1 MKALNA
7 NGELRSPNARWL
19 IRAAVAAAIS
29 TSCAMSAL
37 AQEATPAATTP
48 AEREPVLQEV
58 SVTGSRIVRRDTET
72 TSPLVTV
79 EREILEKSSYIS
91 IEQALNELPEFMA
104 GGPLAGGS
112 AVTSLSAAG
121 DVAGG
126 AGSGNMFDTAR
137 PIDNARLGTY
147 TPGAA
152 TVNLRGLGPNRSLT
166 LVDGRRAISSNASG
180 AVDLNTIPQIVIDN
194 IEVITGGASSV
205 YGADA
210 LAGVTNIKIR
220 NNFEGM
226 EVRARG
232 GVNEAGG
239 DGKEWQF
246 STLIGTNLA
255 GKGHAMVGID
265 YSKRE
270 LSLWKNR
277 SWFRDVMESPLSTSG
292 DYLFGV
298 YPGYAPGA
306 AGAGCNTVQVGDY
319 APGTLC
325 TTTNRALNGGGGSNN
340 VFNNTWA
347 GNSPAQAAI
356 NQVFFDRTC
365 TNINCVTNLTPGG
378 FYFNP
383 DGTLFT
389 RQANGPAVAGITP
402 QFGPQG
408 YTGPLGGTEAAPDE
422 ITCNY
427 AANQNNRVAG
437 FQTAC
442 TPQLNRVDYGRR
454 LTSPREGFTLFGN
467 ADFNFNDHVS
477 AYSVI
482 SFANSKTETRREPA
496 PTSGAFAVA
505 IPYHSDP
512 NAKYLPSIAQSPA
525 PGLAIGDTLPEYRV
539 GGKRGTNCAPTGGC
553 TMQQAFPV
561 SPEMQILLSS
571 RPDVQLA
578 TATSQFNQGPT
589 ATSPFN
595 GMSVCELRSIDANA
609 ALNGHTAQVPA
620 ANGRP
625 AYTVAMDPNTGE
637 TFKICGPNSAWR
649 LSNQLTYL
657 PPRGTVNDITNY
669 QFTGG
674 FRGDLGLSDWT
685 WDTFISHGESR
696 TNTQYVG
703 YISALNYYNI
713 ITAPNY
719 GKGYS
724 AQSLGVSNKVLNC
737 TSGLDPFAQAAGTLQ
752 ISQDC
757 IEAVVANQTDR
768 ESMRQTD
775 IELNLQGGLFNLPA
789 GEVRSAVGVT
799 WRKNTY
805 TFTPDSLRESD
816 FIGDTSAGQFGVG
829 FVDGAVSVKE
839 GYGELLIPLLK
850 DLPGIRNLE
859 LELGGRYS
867 EYSTGQDVPTYKAQL
882 SWEPISWL
890 RFRGGY
896 NRAERTPNIA
906 ELYTSRTVSSQL
918 SGVGTDPCLTN
929 VAQNLP
935 QSNQVNNPDRAK
947 LQALCSAQINA
958 YGANNASV
966 FHADP
971 NNFTQLG
978 GVLTFA
984 GNPDLESEK
993 GDTYTAGLVF
1003 NSPFEHALAERIT
1016 ATVDWYKI
1024 KISDPIDVLSG
1035 QLIMNACF
1043 NVNGQNPNYDLN
1055 DPSGYCQLIERDPV
1069 SGGIRTV
1076 TARYANIGEL
1086 SVSGIDTS
1094 IRWSAAMADLGLAS
1108 LPGNFAVNV
1117 SANFLQDQSQPITV
1131 GGAIFN
1137 FAGYAG
1143 ASKLRTNTTLAYNW
1157 GDSRVSLNWLFR
1169 KGTEGLLTTNQ
1180 PSPTIAGYPSNNL
1193 FNLNAASRFG
1203 PVAVSASISN
1213 LFNKKPDVG
1222 GYFVADE
1229 TGGFGTF
1236 DPYGDLVGRRYS
1248 LSLTMSF

>member
-1 MKALNA
+1 MKAFNA
-7 NGELRSPNARWL
+7 VGESRSHNARWL

-29 TSCAMSAL
+29 ASYAMSAL
-37 AQEATPAATTP
+37 GQEATASDAPKKDN
-48 AEREPVLQEV
+48 EPVLQEV

-91 IEQALNELPEFMA
+91 IEQALNELPEFMS
-104 GGPLAGGS
+104 GGPLAGGA

-126 AGSGNMFDTAR
+126 SGSGNMFDTAR
-137 PIDNARLGTY
+137 PVDNARVGTF

-152 TVNLRGLGPNRSLT
+152 TVNLRGLGANRALT
-166 LVDGRRAISSNASG
+166 LIDGRRGVASNASG
-180 AVDLNTIPQIVIDN
+180 AIDLNTVPQIVIDN

-210 LAGVTNIKIR
+210 LAGVTNIKLR

-246 STLIGTNLA
+246 STLMGVNLA
-255 GKGHAMVGID
+255 GKGHAMIGID

-270 LSLWKNR
+270 ISLWKNR
-277 SWFRDVMESPLSTSG
+277 SWFRDAMESNLTQAG

-298 YPGYAPGA
+298 FPGYAPGQT
-306 AGAGCNTVQVGDY
+306 GAGCN
-319 APGTLC
+319 AAGTIC
-325 TTTNRALNGGGGSNN
+325 TTSNRALNAGGGSNN

-347 GNSPAQAAI
+347 GNGPSQAAI

-365 TNINCVTNLTPGG
+365 TNINCVNNLTPGG

-383 DGTLFT
+383 DGTIFT
-389 RQANGPAVAGITP
+389 RESRGTAVAGITP
-402 QFGPQG
+402 QYGPQSF
-408 YTGPLGGTEAAPDE
+408 TGTLGGTPEHPDE
-422 ITCNY
+422 VTCLY
-427 AANQNNRVAG
+427 TANQLNNVPG
-437 FQTAC
+437 FQSAC

-454 LTSPREGFTLFGN
+454 LTSPRQGYTLFGSG
-467 ADFNFNDHVS
+467 DFNFNEHVT

-482 SFANSKTETRREPA
+482 SFANSETETRREPA

-505 IPYHSDP
+505 IPYNSDP
-512 NAKYLPSIAQSPA
+512 SAKYLPSIAQTPQ
-525 PGLAIGDTLPEYRV
+525 PGIAIGDTLPEYRA

-561 SPEMQILLSS
+561 TSELRTLLNS
-571 RPDVQLA
+571 RPDVVLGSIGGA
-578 TATSQFNQGPT
+578 PT

-595 GMSVCELRSIDANA
+595 GMSVCELREIDSNA
-609 ALNGHTAQVPA
+609 ANTGHTAQVPA

-625 AYTVAMDPNTGE
+625 AYTVAMDPNTGD

-657 PPRGTVNDITNY
+657 PPRGTINKVINY
-669 QFTGG
+669 QFTQGLKG
-674 FRGDLGLSDWT
+674 ELGLSDWT
-685 WDTFISHGESR
+685 WDAFVSHGESR

-713 ITAPNY
+713 MTAPNY

-724 AQSLGVSNKVLNC
+724 AQSLGVSNKTLTC
-737 TSGLDPFAQAAGTLQ
+737 TSGMNPFDQAAGTLQ

-757 IEAVVANQTDR
+757 INAITANQTDR
-768 ESMRQTD
+768 ESMKQTD
-775 IELNLQGGLFNLPA
+775 AELNLQGALFALPA
-789 GEVRSAVGVT
+789 GQVRSAIGVS

-816 FIGDTSAGQFGVG
+816 FIADTSAGQFGVG
-829 FVDGAVSVKE
+829 FVDGSVAVKE
-839 GYGELLIPLLK
+839 IYGELLIPLLK
-850 DLPGIRNLE
+850 DLPAIRNLE

-867 EYSTGQDVPTYKAQL
+867 EYTTGQDVPTYKAQL
-882 SWEPISWL
+882 SWEPVSWL
-890 RFRGGY
+890 RLRGGY

-906 ELYTSRTVSSQL
+906 ELYTTTTVSSQL
-918 SGVGTDPCLTN
+918 TGIGFDPCSST
-929 VAQNLP
+929 VAANLP
-935 QSNQVNNPDRAK
+935 QSNNANNPNRLK

-958 YGANNASV
+958 WGSNNSSQ
-966 FHADP
+966 FHQDP
-971 NNFTQLG
+971 NTFNPIG
-978 GVLTFA
+978 GTLVFA
-984 GNPDLESEK
+984 GNPNLESEK

-1003 NSPFEHALAERIT
+1003 NSPFENRLAQRIT

-1024 KISDPIDVLSG
+1024 KISNPIDVLSG
-1035 QLIMNACF
+1035 QLILNACF
-1043 NVNGQNPNYDLN
+1043 NVDGANPNYDLN
-1055 DPSGYCQLIERDPV
+1055 DPKGYCQLIERDPV
-1069 SGGIRTV
+1069 SGAVRTV
-1076 TARYANIGEL
+1076 TAKYANIGKL

-1094 IRWSAAMADLGLAS
+1094 IRWNADMADLGLAS
-1108 LPGNFAVNV
+1108 LPGRLSVNV
-1117 SANFLQDQSQPITV
+1117 SANFLSDQSQPVTV
-1131 GGAIFN
+1131 GGAVLN

-1143 ASKLRTNTTLAYNW
+1143 ASKLRTNTTVGYSW
-1157 GDSRVSLNWLFR
+1157 GDNRVSLNWLYR
-1169 KGTEGLLTTNQ
+1169 KGTNGLLSTNQ
-1180 PSPTIAGYPSNNL
+1180 PSPTVAGYPSDSL
-1193 FNLNAASRFG
+1193 FNLNGGTRIG
-1203 PVAVSASISN
+1203 PVAITATISN
-1213 LFNKKPDVG
+1213 LFNKAPDVG
-1222 GYFVADE
+1222 GYFVADQ

-1248 LSLTMSF
+1248 LGFTMNF

>member
-1 MKALNA
+1 MNKAFNA
-7 NGELRSPNARWL
+7 IGDSRSRNTRWL

-29 TSCAMSAL
+29 SSAMSAM
-37 AQEATPAATTP
+37 AQEATDAGKDS
-48 AEREPVLQEV
+48 LQEV
-58 SVTGSRIVRRDTET
+58 QVTGSRIVRRDTET

-104 GGPLAGGS
+104 GGPLAGGT

-126 AGSGNMFDTAR
+126 SGSGNMFDTAR
-137 PIDNARLGTY
+137 PVDNARLGTY

-152 TVNLRGLGPNRSLT
+152 TVNLRGLGPNRALT
-166 LVDGRRAISSNASG
+166 LIDGRRAVSSNASG
-180 AVDLNTIPQIVIDN
+180 AIDLNIVPQIVIDN

-210 LAGVTNIKIR
+210 LAGVTNIKLR

-246 STLIGTNLA
+246 STLMGVNVG
-255 GKGHAMVGID
+255 GKGHAMIGID

-270 LSLWKNR
+270 VSLWNNR
-277 SWFRDVMESPLSTSG
+277 SWFRDVMASPLSASG

-298 YPGYAPGA
+298 FPGYAPGSSGA
-306 AGAGCNTVQVGDY
+306 ACNT
-319 APGTLC
+319 AGTIC
-325 TTTNRALNGGGGSNN
+325 TTSNRALNGGGGSNN

-347 GNSPAQAAI
+347 GNGPSQAAI
-356 NQVFFDRTC
+356 NQVFSDRTC

-383 DGTLFT
+383 DGTIFT
-389 RQANGPAVAGITP
+389 RQANGTAVAGITP
-402 QFGPQG
+402 QYGPQSF
-408 YTGPLGGTEAAPDE
+408 TGALGGTPEHPDE
-422 ITCNY
+422 LTCAY
-427 AANQNNRVAG
+427 TANQLNNVAG
-437 FQTAC
+437 FQSAC

-454 LTSPREGFTLFGN
+454 LTSPREGYTLFGSG
-467 ADFNFNDHVS
+467 DFEFNEHVK
-477 AYSVI
+477 AYSQI

-505 IPYHSDP
+505 IPYNSDP
-512 NAKYLPSIAQSPA
+512 TAKYLPSVAQTPV
-525 PGLAIGDTLPEYRV
+525 PGINIGDTLPEYRA
-539 GGKRGTNCAPTGGC
+539 GGKRGLNCAPTGGC

-561 SPEMQILLSS
+561 TPEMQTLLNS
-571 RPDVQLA
+571 RPDVVLGSIGGA
-578 TATSQFNQGPT
+578 AT

-595 GMSVCELRSIDANA
+595 GMSVCELRAIDSNA
-609 ALNGHTAQVPA
+609 GAAGHTVQVPA

-625 AYTVAMDPNTGE
+625 AYTVQMDGNTGD

-657 PPRGTVNDITNY
+657 PPRGTLNDVTNY
-669 QFTGG
+669 QLTAG

-685 WDTFISHGESR
+685 WDTFVSEGQSR

-703 YISALNYYNI
+703 YISALNYYKI
-713 ITAPNY
+713 MTAPNY
-719 GKGYS
+719 GQGYS
-724 AQSLGVSNKVLNC
+724 EQSLGVSNKVLNC
-737 TSGLDPFAQAAGTLQ
+737 TSGLNPFAQSAGTLA

-757 IEAVVANQTDR
+757 INAITANQTDR
-768 ESMRQTD
+768 EQMRQTD
-775 IELNLQGGLFNLPA
+775 AELNLQGALFGLPA
-789 GEVRSAVGVT
+789 GEVRSAVGVS
-799 WRKNTY
+799 WRKNSY
-805 TFTPDSLRESD
+805 SFTPDSLRESD
-816 FIGDTSAGQFGVG
+816 FTGDTSAGQFGVG
-829 FVDGAVSVKE
+829 FVDGSVAVKE
-839 GYGELLIPLLK
+839 IYAELLIPLLK
-850 DLPGIRNLE
+850 DIPGIRNLE

-867 EYSTGQDVPTYKAQL
+867 EYTTGQDVPTYKAQL
-882 SWEPISWL
+882 SWEPVEWL
-890 RFRGGY
+890 RLRGGY

-906 ELYTSRTVSSQL
+906 ELYTTTTVSSQL
-918 SGVGTDPCLTN
+918 SGVGTDPCLSN
-929 VAQNLP
+929 VAAALP
-935 QSNQVNNPDRAK
+935 QSNQINNPDRAK

-958 YGANNASV
+958 WGGNNASTYHV
-966 FHADP
+966 DP
-971 NNFTQLG
+971 NNFTQIG

-984 GNPDLESEK
+984 GNSNLKSEK

-1003 NSPFEHALAERIT
+1003 NSPFEHPLAQRLT

-1035 QLIMNACF
+1035 QLIMNACY
-1043 NVNGQNPNYDLN
+1043 NVDGTNPNYALN
-1055 DPSGYCQLIERDPV
+1055 DPTGYCQLIERDPA

-1076 TARYANIGEL
+1076 TAKYANIGEL
-1086 SVSGIDTS
+1086 DVAGIDTS
-1094 IRWSAAMADLGLAS
+1094 VRWSAPLADMGLAS
-1108 LPGNFAVNV
+1108 LPGSFSVNV
-1117 SANFLQDQSQPITV
+1117 SANFLTDQSQPVTV

-1143 ASKLRTNTTLAYNW
+1143 ASKLRTNTGLGYLW
-1157 GDSRVSLNWLFR
+1157 GDNRVSLNWLYR
-1169 KGTEGLLTTNQ
+1169 KSTQGLLVNNT
-1180 PSPTIAGYPSNNL
+1180 PSPTIAGYPADSL
-1193 FNLNAASRFG
+1193 FNLNGSTRFG
-1203 PVAVSASISN
+1203 PVNVSASISN
-1213 LFNKKPDVG
+1213 LLNKKPDVG
-1222 GYFVADE
+1222 GYFVADQA
-1229 TGGFGTF
+1229 GGFGTF

-1248 LSLTMSF
+1248 LSFTMNF

>member
-1 MKALNA
+1 MNA
-7 NGELRSPNARWL
+7 FAESRSQNARWL
-19 IRAAVAAAIS
+19 IRAAVAAALS
-29 TSCAMSAL
+29 TTYAMSAM
-37 AQEATPAATTP
+37 AQDAAAPAATPA

-104 GGPLAGGS
+104 GGPLAGGT

-126 AGSGNMFDTAR
+126 SGSGNMFDTAR

-246 STLIGTNLA
+246 STLIGTNFA

-270 LSLWKNR
+270 ISLWKNR
-277 SWFRDVMESPLSTSG
+277 SWFKDAMESPLSNSG

-298 YPGYAPGA
+298 YPGYAPGQL
-306 AGAGCNTVQVGDY
+306 GAGCNTVQVGAY

-325 TTTNRALNGGGGSNN
+325 TTTNRAVNGGGGTNN

-347 GNSPAQAAI
+347 GNSPSQRAI
-356 NQVFFDRTC
+356 DTVFSDRTC
-365 TNINCVTNLTPGG
+365 KNISCVTNLTPGG

-383 DGTLFT
+383 DGTIFT
-389 RQANGPAVAGITP
+389 RQSNGPAVAGITP
-402 QFGPQG
+402 QYGPQSF
-408 YTGPLGGTEAAPDE
+408 TGPLGGTEAAPDE
-422 ITCNY
+422 VTCNY
-427 AANQNNRVAG
+427 TALQANQVAG

-467 ADFNFNDHVS
+467 ADFNFNEHVT

-512 NAKYLPSIAQSPA
+512 NAKYLPSIAQTPA
-525 PGLAIGDTLPEYRV
+525 PGIAIGDTLPEYRA
-539 GGKRGTNCAPTGGC
+539 GGKRGLSCNPVGGC
-553 TMQQAFPV
+553 TMQEAFPV
-561 SPEMQILLSS
+561 TPEMRTLLNS

-578 TATSQFNQGPT
+578 TAAGQFNGTAT

-595 GMSVCELRSIDANA
+595 GLSVCELRSIDANT
-609 ALNGHTAQVPA
+609 ALTGHTAQVAA

-625 AYTVAMDPNTGE
+625 AYTVQMDPNTGE

-649 LSNQLTYL
+649 LSNQLTFL
-657 PPRGTVNDITNY
+657 PPRGTTNDITNY

-696 TNTQYVG
+696 TLTQYVG

-713 ITAPNY
+713 MTAPNY
-719 GKGYS
+719 GKGFS
-724 AQSLGVSNKVLNC
+724 ATSQGVSNKTLTC
-737 TSGLDPFAQAAGTLQ
+737 TSGLNPFAQAAGTLQ
-752 ISQDC
+752 LTQDC
-757 IEAVVANQTDR
+757 INAIVANQSDR
-768 ESMRQTD
+768 ETMEQTD
-775 IELNLQGGLFNLPA
+775 IQLNLQGGLFNLPA
-789 GEVRSAVGVT
+789 GEVRSAIGAS
-799 WRKNTY
+799 WRKNNY
-805 TFTPDSLRESD
+805 AFTPDSLRESD

-829 FVDGAVSVKE
+829 FVDGSVAVKE
-839 GYGELLIPLLK
+839 IYGELLIPLLK
-850 DLPGIRNLE
+850 DIPAIRNLE

-867 EYSTGQDVPTYKAQL
+867 EYTTGQDVPTYKAQL

-906 ELYTSRTVSSQL
+906 ELYTTPTVSSQL

-929 VAQNLP
+929 VSQNLP
-935 QSNQVNNPDRAK
+935 QSNQIGNADRAK
-947 LQALCSAQINA
+947 LQELCSQQINA
-958 YGANNASV
+958 WGANNASV
-966 FHADP
+966 FHADR
-971 NNFTQLG
+971 NNFTQVG

-984 GNPDLESEK
+984 GNPGLKSEK

-1003 NSPFEHALAERIT
+1003 NSPFEHPLAQRIT

-1043 NVNGQNPNYDLN
+1043 NVNGQNPTYDLN
-1055 DPSGYCQLIERDPV
+1055 DPQGYCKLIERDPV
-1069 SGGIRTV
+1069 TGGIRTV
-1076 TARYANIGEL
+1076 TAQYANIGEI

-1094 IRWSAAMADLGLAS
+1094 VRWSAPMEDLGLAS
-1108 LPGNFAVNV
+1108 LPGMFSINV
-1117 SANFLQDQSQPITV
+1117 AANFLQDQSQPITV

-1137 FAGYAG
+1137 FAGYQG
-1143 ASKLRTNTTLAYNW
+1143 ASKVRTNTTFGYSWADN
-1157 GDSRVSLNWLFR
+1157 RVSLNWLYR

-1180 PSPTIAGYPSNNL
+1180 PSPTIAGYPNNNL
-1193 FNLNAASRFG
+1193 FNLNGATRFG
-1203 PVAVSASISN
+1203 PVQVSASVSN

-1248 LSLTMSF
+1248 LSFTMNF